1 MEYKTLIIKD
11 EFIKL
16 DSALKFANLVSS
28 GGQAKI
34 LILDGKVSVNG
45 EICLMR
51 GKKLYNNDKFVF
63 NNMGYIIKND
73 C

>member
-1 MEYKTLIIKD
+1 MEYKTLKIKE

-16 DSALKFANLVSS
+16 DSALKYANLVSS

-34 LILDGKVSVNG
+34 FILEGKVFVNG
-45 EICLMR
+45 EKCLMR
-51 GKKLYNNDKFVF
+51 GKKLYNNDTFIF
-63 NNMGYIIKND
+63 NDIGYIIKND